1 MTDKVLVFGGTG
13 NYGKYIVK
21 SLLNNKVPVKVFT
34 RDKKRAETKLGN
46 EPEYFEGD
54 VLEKEA
60 ISNSLTN
67 VKSIIISLS
76 AMHPKLIRKQKEI
89 EHDAVMTIIDEAE
102 KKGVKRIVFI
112 SIYDMQVELIEK
124 LNLEVGFLKMAIE
137 GRLKD
142 SNLNWT
148 VLGCPPSYEIFTR
161 FTRKSSL
168 IVPGGGAPLLPSIAP
183 QDVGEI
189 AAQAAIRDDLGGKR
203 LHMTF
208 SEPFAFPDVAKRF
221 SKILN
226 RKIKYRKIPLIGL
239 KIASIISYPFNPY
252 LRHLVKYVGL
262 LNNFPI
268 ELAKQAA

>member
-1 MTDKVLVFGGTG
+1 
-13 NYGKYIVK
+13 
-21 SLLNNKVPVKVFT
+21 
-34 RDKKRAETKLGN
+34 
-46 EPEYFEGD
+46 
-54 VLEKEA
+54 EA

-102 KKGVKRIVFI
+102 KQGIKRIVFI
-112 SIYDMQVELIEK
+112 SIYDIDEDLIEK
-124 LNLEVGFLKMAIE
+124 LKLEVGYQKMAVE

-142 SNLNWT
+142 SSFNWT
-148 VLGCPPSYEIFTR
+148 VLGCPPSYEMFTR
-161 FTRKSSL
+161 FTRKNSL
-168 IVPGGGAPLLPSIAP
+168 IVPGGGSPLMPSIAP

-189 AAQAAIRDDLGGKR
+189 AAQASTRDDLGGKR
-203 LHMTF
+203 FHLTY
-208 SEPFAFPDVAKRF
+208 SEPFAFPDVARRF

-239 KIASIISYPFNPY
+239 KVASIISYPFNPY

-262 LNNFPI
+262 LNNFPKEFAEQATEDHKI
-268 ELAKQAA
+268 LTKTFDYQPMSLEEYAKYKFKV